1 MVNRKSQLESPSLCL
16 SLLGENMRLRMTCQE
31 QEEKLMRQEVKLK
44 YTKRKASSKGENL
57 AKIREKMYVTKEEK
71 VFIIVTFIL

>member
-1 MVNRKSQLESPSLCL
+1 
-16 SLLGENMRLRMTCQE
+16 MTCQE